1 VTLRRPQRPDERK
14 FRASGFAD
22 DSAYPRLEWNVS
34 GIEFVDCGWMMLR
47 GISGCISLKVVASD
61 FKRT

>member
-1 VTLRRPQRPDERK
+1 MLPRDARN
-14 FRASGFAD
+14 AD